1 MQYLRKKLPDEDFI
15 TYLYEIIEKN
25 NDLNE
30 VAVITKSNG
39 MVQDVHRGF
48 IFADLRQAVII
59 KQSNSC

>member
-1 MQYLRKKLPDEDFI
+1 
-15 TYLYEIIEKN
+15 LYEIIEKN
-25 NDLNE
+25 NDLKE
-30 VAVITKSNG
+30 FAVIMKSNG